1 MLVRSETPDS
11 YLSVRI
17 TRDLRDRLCELA
29 LARDHTYSQEVRRAL
44 RFYLAHEE
52 GDLGVVVSAGP
63 RVPRR

>member
-29 LARDHTYSQEVRRAL
+29 IARDHTYSQEVRRAL

-52 GDLGVVVSAGP
+52 GDLAPPPGERP
-63 RVPRR
+63 RATV

>member
-1 MLVRSETPDS
+1 LLVRTETPDS

-17 TRDLRDRLCELA
+17 IRDLRDRLCELA

-52 GDLGVVVSAGP
+52 NEPATLVGAGGRDLT
-63 RVPRR
+63 